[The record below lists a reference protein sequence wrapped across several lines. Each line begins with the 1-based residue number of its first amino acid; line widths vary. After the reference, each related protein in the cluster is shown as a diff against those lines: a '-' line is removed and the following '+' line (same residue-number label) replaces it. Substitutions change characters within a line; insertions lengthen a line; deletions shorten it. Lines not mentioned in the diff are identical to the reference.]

1 MLPPLLQPS
10 KVSCFLATGHAAHSG
25 ALLWSSVDLE
35 GGGRMLARCT
45 GRILW
50 SWNWYH
56 VVVFFLSRGTDGHP
70 GYSCCH
76 QQRARGEHTWARFRP
91 HLLQQ
96 FLPAVSVSV
105 LQQPLQLP
113 AVLHGLGCWLL
124 CWGRGKS
131 PWGLPCEEQPPEP
144 PSALHAWPSR
154 KPVAGRLLP
163 REVTGCLKPH
173 TCTYTQT
180 STRVHHYAKR
190 VESFHSTHYTIFR
203 HWLKGIVKKK
213 KHTFVCILKCHFHTW
228 VSLCVNTQGPESVTE
243 VACVWGLTSSSLA
256 LIVERSLE
264 NAGLRLL
271 GGVTEVAFSPWK
283 GDAKWSVC
291 LHGRK
296 VREEL
301 GHCWLGHLE
310 SICVWERR
318 SVLHTLRMC
327 FWNSVQS
334 RAFSIWGKTKH
345 LALSGDIY
353 SALFC
358 SCFHH
363 FSHAGLSATYSRPG
377 KHSIP
382 RVD

>member
-213 KHTFVCILKCHFHTW
+213 AYICLHFEMSLSYLSVTLCEHPGARISYRSGLCVRPHLLQPRPHCGEELRECWTPPSGW
-228 VSLCVNTQGPESVTE
+228 CNRGGVFTLEGRCKVICLFARKKGERRTRSLLAGPPGEHLCLGTEVSLAYT
-243 VACVWGLTSSSLA
+243 
-256 LIVERSLE
+256 
-264 NAGLRLL
+264 
-271 GGVTEVAFSPWK
+271 
-283 GDAKWSVC
+283 
-291 LHGRK
+291 
-296 VREEL
+296 
-301 GHCWLGHLE
+301 
-310 SICVWERR
+310 
-318 SVLHTLRMC
+318 
-327 FWNSVQS
+327 
-334 RAFSIWGKTKH
+334 
-345 LALSGDIY
+345 
-353 SALFC
+353 
-358 SCFHH
+358 
-363 FSHAGLSATYSRPG
+363 TYVFL
-377 KHSIP
+377 K
-382 RVD
+382 